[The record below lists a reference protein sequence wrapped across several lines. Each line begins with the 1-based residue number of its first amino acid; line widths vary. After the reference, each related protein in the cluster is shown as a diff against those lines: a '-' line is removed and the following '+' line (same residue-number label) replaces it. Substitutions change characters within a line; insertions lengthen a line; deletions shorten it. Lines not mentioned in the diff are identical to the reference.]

1 MFAEEHSPQREPPER
16 LFKLIYP
23 HATINLRGERT
34 DGFALMLDNQRSDTI
49 DTTPLPADAP
59 APGGHTHDFVELVY
73 VRSGSGLHWHNTLRH
88 SVYAGDCYVILP
100 GDEHTYR
107 STSKLRITNVLF
119 YPEILEPYRE
129 TLLACP
135 GFRRFFTT
143 EPLFREESSFRHKL
157 HLSLS
162 NQKRLTVLLDEL
174 ERELRERGDAYQVT
188 CAGLFMQIVVLLSRA
203 FDQTFETGNV
213 RRQFEGKDDL
223 VSAAIAYLEEN
234 YASDM
239 RVEDIARSVFIS
251 PSRLSHVFK
260 ETTGVSLF
268 DYLTRMRIDRACR
281 LLTETDQSI
290 TAIAFSLGYHDSA
303 YFTRLFS
310 KNTGVSPSAYRR
322 NCRFIPPY
330 GGLPSGC
337 ASW

>member
-1 MFAEEHSPQREPPER
+1 MFPEEHTPQPESPER

-23 HATINLRGERT
+23 HATINLRGDGD
-34 DGFALMLDNQRSDTI
+34 DGFALMVDNQRSDT
-49 DTTPLPADAP
+49 DEPQTTAENAP
-59 APGGHTHDFVELVY
+59 APSGHAHDFVELVY

-107 STSKLRITNVLF
+107 STSKLWITNVLF

-157 HLSLS
+157 HFSLS
-162 NQKRLTVLLDEL
+162 NQQRMTVLLDEL
-174 ERELRERGDAYQVT
+174 EREQRERGDAYQVT

-203 FDQTFETGNV
+203 FDRTFETGNV

-223 VSAAIAYLEEN
+223 VSAAIAYLEKN
-234 YASDM
+234 YTADM

-260 ETTGVSLF
+260 ETTGISLF
-268 DYLTRMRIDRACR
+268 DYLTRTRIDRACR

-290 TAIAFSLGYHDSA
+290 TSIAFSLGYHDAA

-310 KNTGVSPSAYRR
+310 KNTGLSPSAYRK
-322 NCRFIPPY
+322 NCRSMIDE
-330 GGLPSGC
+330 
-337 ASW
+337 